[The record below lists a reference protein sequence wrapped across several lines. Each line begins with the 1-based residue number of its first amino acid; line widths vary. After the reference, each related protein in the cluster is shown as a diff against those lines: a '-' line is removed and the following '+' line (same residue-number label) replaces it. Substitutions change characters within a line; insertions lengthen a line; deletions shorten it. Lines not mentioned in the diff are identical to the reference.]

1 MEETY
6 KQQMKDSDMIFKQ
19 VTSANFSKE
28 EAKRVIVM
36 LYVPDMSI
44 SRAGISHA
52 LKRIEQHYG
61 IEEAEKL
68 VEAKEATEPPGDVGW
83 SK

>member
-44 SRAGISHA
+44 SRSGISHA
-52 LKRIEQHYG
+52 LKRFKQHYG
-61 IEEAEKL
+61 IEEAEDEL
-68 VEAKEATEPPGDVGW
+68 
-83 SK
+83 